1 MPFYL
6 TPEQDDSNQ
15 ELQVCIAEALYDV
28 DSILADPGVYT
39 KEQLIISLT
48 AFRPAVRPTI
58 HTFCLGS
65 HCYLGMKPAML
76 HIIATL
82 VTGQGCQ
89 EGNMNIDTGAVI
101 VIIGGWFVI
110 GFLVALVFGKILRAA
125 NKLGSQRYHPSEHDN
140 VVFLYFGALKHP
152 VKLRTRGAA
161 SEIKE
166 EGFEAGHRL
175 ALPS

>member
-1 MPFYL
+1 
-6 TPEQDDSNQ
+6 
-15 ELQVCIAEALYDV
+15 
-28 DSILADPGVYT
+28 
-39 KEQLIISLT
+39 
-48 AFRPAVRPTI
+48 
-58 HTFCLGS
+58 
-65 HCYLGMKPAML
+65 
-76 HIIATL
+76 
-82 VTGQGCQ
+82 
-89 EGNMNIDTGAVI
+89 MNIDTGAVI

-152 VKLRTRGAA
+152 VKLRTRGAV

-175 ALPS
+175 ALLS